1 MRAYGYNTT
10 PAEVAAALQLDTTKP
25 IPETVP
31 EWQRDQ
37 CAGWWG
43 GMFLV
48 MTFAGRIEVFLVTNE
63 GAVLNIRMSLQ
74 APAPETPEEF
84 REWVQKAL
92 IKFKATRERAVTR
105 LSADLNTA
113 RQELEAATGA
123 LLLV

>member
-43 GMFLV
+43 GAFLV
-48 MTFAGRIEVFLVTNE
+48 MTFAGRIGVFIVTKE
-63 GAVLNIRMSLQ
+63 GAVLNIRMSIQ
-74 APAPETPEEF
+74 AAAPETPEEF

-92 IKFKATRERAVTR
+92 IKFKTTRERAINR
-105 LSADLNTA
+105 LTADLNAA
-113 RQELEAATGA
+113 RQELEAATEA
-123 LLLV
+123 MLLV